1 MADRG
6 QTETLGFVLVFA
18 IITASIGL
26 VFATGFTGL
35 DDARAVEQVNN
46 AERAFEVYSENIDDI
61 TQRNAPNRATE
72 IKLADATLTL
82 AEPIEVSVNVVGDP
96 LNETYAIR
104 PLVYDAQTG
113 EQLIYVQ
120 GAILRKAS
128 GRAVVLQ
135 ESTMVLDANRTVL
148 PIIQTRRDG
157 TGSIG
162 GSTTVLIR
170 ATHAQ
175 SSFIL
180 VDNAPPTIWFN
191 VSTPHAAAWASH
203 LEDASGVS
211 SCSVIGDTAACQID
225 TDRAVITLVQIDV
238 DLD

>member
-18 IITASIGL
+18 VITASIGL

-35 DDARAVEQVNN
+35 NDARAVEQVNN

-82 AEPIEVSVNVVGDP
+82 AEPIEVTVNVVGD

-113 EQLIYVQ
+113 EQIIYVQ
-120 GAILRKAS
+120 GAILRQSS
-128 GRAVVLQ
+128 GRAVVLH
-135 ESTMVLDANRTVL
+135 ESTMVLDANRTVV
-148 PIIQTRRDG
+148 PIVQTRRGG

-162 GSTTVLIR
+162 GRTTVLIR

-175 SSFIL
+175 SSFIY

-191 VSTPHAAAWASH
+191 VSSPRAAAWASH
-203 LEDASGVS
+203 LEEASGVS
-211 SCSVIGDTAACQID
+211 SCSVVGDTAACQID

-238 DLD
+238 DLN